1 MSLVEVV
8 VVVALLGLLLGIVLP
23 VVTTLGQ
30 ASQAVTASFDA
41 ADQLQGPTATLTR
54 LLTEAVAP
62 APPGSGTWW
71 AVFQPGTSDRQLVFT
86 ADVGPLGQ
94 ELQQGNPASAVTGPA
109 LVTVSVTPEPTPG
122 GGEQLVASL
131 ALPQPGTCPPA
142 GTAEPVASGC
152 QYPGWEE
159 QLFDLP
165 HLQLGSQPLF
175 QFLVPGSDSRG
186 NQLQSTVPSTCTDS
200 SSTMDCPLDQVQAVT
215 FDLQVARNGTPPTAV
230 QSEVW
235 LASPSYDP
243 ALG

>member
-8 VVVALLGLLLGIVLP
+8 VVLALLGLLLAIVFP
-23 VVTTLGQ
+23 VVSTLGQ
-30 ASQAVTASFDA
+30 ASHAVTASFDA

-71 AVFQPGTSDRQLVFT
+71 AVFEPGTSDHELVFT

-109 LVTVSVTPEPTPG
+109 LVRVTPEPAAG
-122 GGEQLVASL
+122 GGEQLVATL
-131 ALPQPGTCPPA
+131 ALPQPGTCPGPSTT
-142 GTAEPVASGC
+142 GPPSSGC

-175 QFLVPGSDSRG
+175 QFLVQGSGPSA
-186 NQLQSTVPSTCTDS
+186 NQLQATLPSTCTETT
-200 SSTMDCPLDQVQAVT
+200 STMDCPLDQVQAVA
-215 FDLQVARNGTPPTAV
+215 FDLQVASSGAPPTGV
-230 QSEVW
+230 QSEIW
-235 LASPSYDP
+235 LASPTYDP